1 MKEERNTKLF
11 RQNVI
16 WTVQKTYKYSMHVLQ
31 EFHLVNH
38 KQAHNIILICAHQNV
53 IWLDKKTYNYSIDV
67 LQEVHLVSHKQ
78 HCLILEYAL
87 QTFLQTQRL
96 VLEYSLGTIIKHWP
110 YWTCL
115 EELFFVITNS
125 KSNKK
130 IALGN

>member
-53 IWLDKKTYNYSIDV
+53 IWLDQKTYNYSIDV

-78 HCLILEYAL
+78 HGLILEYAL
-87 QTFLQTQRL
+87 QTFLQ
-96 VLEYSLGTIIKHWP
+96 
-110 YWTCL
+110 
-115 EELFFVITNS
+115 
-125 KSNKK
+125 NK
-130 IALGN
+130 G